1 MGLDLFLA
9 VLGGAALIALA
20 LYFGLR
26 ARRVPEAPEAGAALR
41 ADLLAALSSQRQ
53 ELTLALGQ
61 TQQGISSALNQ
72 QLGAL
77 TESNAQRLLELRTAV
92 DSRLREIQSQNAAEL
107 EKMRHTVDEK
117 LQTTLEQRLG
127 QSFRLVGERLDQVLK
142 GFGEMQALA
151 AGVGD
156 LKRVLSNVKTRGT
169 WGEMQLGN
177 LLEQVLTL
185 DQYEANVATR
195 PGSRER
201 VEFALK
207 LPGRD
212 DGVPVWLP
220 IDAKFPHEDYD
231 RLLAA
236 QDAADAAGVE
246 VAARE
251 LERRIRVE
259 AQSIRDKYIAP
270 PHTTDFAILFLPTEG
285 LYAEVIRRPGLCEA
299 LQRDCRVSIMG
310 PTTLAAHLNAL
321 QMGFRTLA
329 IEKRSSEVWRVL
341 GAVKTE
347 FAKFGE
353 VLKRV
358 KSQLSAAANTLDDAE
373 TRTRQMTR
381 KLKDVEALPQDEA
394 AALLPPSAEA
404 DDPERDERM

>member
-1 MGLDLFLA
+1 MTSLFLA
-9 VLGGAALIALA
+9 ILAGAALVAA
-20 LYFGLR
+20 GLYFGLR
-26 ARRVPEAPEAGAALR
+26 ARAVPAAPDTGAALR

-53 ELTLALGQ
+53 ELALALGQ
-61 TQQGISSALNQ
+61 SQQAITSALNQ

-77 TESNAQRLLELRTAV
+77 TESNAQRLSELRGAV
-92 DSRLREIQSQNAAEL
+92 DNRLREIQAQNTAEL

-117 LQTTLEQRLG
+117 LQSTLEQRLG

-177 LLEQVLTL
+177 LLEQVLTAE
-185 DQYEANVATR
+185 QYEANVATK

-212 DGVPVWLP
+212 EAGPVWLP
-220 IDAKFPHEDYD
+220 IDAKFPHEDYE

-236 QDAADAAGVE
+236 QEAADAAGVE

-251 LERRIRVE
+251 LERRIKLE
-259 AQSIRDKYIAP
+259 AQTIRDKYIAP

-347 FAKFGE
+347 FGKFGD
-353 VLKRV
+353 VLKKV

-373 TRTRQMTR
+373 TRTRQMSR
-381 KLKDVEALPQDEA
+381 KLKDVEALPQDQA
-394 AALLPPSAEA
+394 AALLPPAA
-404 DDPERDERM
+404 DTGEDADVQ

>member
-1 MGLDLFLA
+1 MTSLILA
-9 VLGGAALIALA
+9 ILAGAALVAA
-20 LYFGLR
+20 GLYFGLR
-26 ARRVPEAPEAGAALR
+26 ARAVPAAPDTGAALR

-53 ELTLALGQ
+53 ELALALGQ
-61 TQQGISSALNQ
+61 SQQAITSALNQ

-77 TESNAQRLLELRTAV
+77 TESNAQRLSELRGAV
-92 DSRLREIQSQNAAEL
+92 DNRLREIQAQNAAEL

-117 LQTTLEQRLG
+117 LQSTLEQRLG

-177 LLEQVLTL
+177 LLEQVLTAE
-185 DQYEANVATR
+185 QYEANVATK

-212 DGVPVWLP
+212 EAGPVWLP
-220 IDAKFPHEDYD
+220 IDAKFPHEDYE

-236 QDAADAAGVE
+236 QEAADAAGVE

-251 LERRIRVE
+251 LERRIKLE
-259 AQSIRDKYIAP
+259 AQTIRDKYIAP

-347 FAKFGE
+347 FGKFGD
-353 VLKRV
+353 VLKKV

-373 TRTRQMTR
+373 TRTRQMSR
-381 KLKDVEALPQDEA
+381 KLKDVEALPQDQA
-394 AALLPPSAEA
+394 AALLPPAA
-404 DDPERDERM
+404 DTGEDADVQ

>member
-1 MGLDLFLA
+1 MTAGLLA
-9 VLGGAALIALA
+9 VLFAGAALVAAA

-26 ARRVPEAPEAGAALR
+26 ARRPADAGTDGAALR
-41 ADLLAALSSQRQ
+41 AELLAALSSQRQ
-53 ELTLALGQ
+53 ELTLSLGQ
-61 TQQGISSALNQ
+61 TQQAITSALNQ

-77 TESNAQRLLELRTAV
+77 TESNAQRLLELRGAV
-92 DSRLREIQSQNAAEL
+92 DGRLREIQQQNAAEL

-117 LQTTLEQRLG
+117 LQSTLEQRLG

-177 LLEQVLTL
+177 LLEQVLTP
-185 DQYEANVATR
+185 DQYETNVATK

-212 DGVPVWLP
+212 EAGPVWLP
-220 IDAKFPHEDYD
+220 IDAKFPQEDYD
-231 RLLAA
+231 RLLSA

-246 VAARE
+246 VAARD
-251 LERRIRVE
+251 LERRIRLE
-259 AQSIRDKYIAP
+259 AQGIHDKYVAP

-285 LYAEVIRRPGLCEA
+285 LYAEVIRRPGLCES
-299 LQRDCRVSIMG
+299 LQRECRVTVMG

-347 FAKFGE
+347 FGKFGD

-373 TRTRQMTR
+373 TRTRQMSR

-394 AALLPPSAEA
+394 AALLPPAEN

>member
-1 MGLDLFLA
+1 MTPL
-9 VLGGAALIALA
+9 VLSILIGAALIAAA

-26 ARRVPEAPEAGAALR
+26 ARRARETPDAGAALR

-92 DSRLREIQSQNAAEL
+92 DGRLREIQSQNAAEL

-117 LQTTLEQRLG
+117 LQSTLEQRLG

-185 DQYEANVATR
+185 DQYEANVATK

-251 LERRIRVE
+251 LERRIRLE
-259 AQSIRDKYIAP
+259 AQTIRDKYIAP

-347 FAKFGE
+347 FGKFGD
-353 VLKRV
+353 VLKKV

>member
-1 MGLDLFLA
+1 MTSLILAILAGAFL
-9 VLGGAALIALA
+9 VAAG

-26 ARRVPEAPEAGAALR
+26 ARAVPAAPDTGAALR

-53 ELTLALGQ
+53 ELALALGQ
-61 TQQGISSALNQ
+61 SQQAITSALNQ

-77 TESNAQRLLELRTAV
+77 TESNAQRLSELRGAV
-92 DSRLREIQSQNAAEL
+92 DNRLREIQAQNAAEL

-117 LQTTLEQRLG
+117 LQSTLEQRLG

-177 LLEQVLTL
+177 LLEQVLTPE
-185 DQYEANVATR
+185 QYEANVATK

-212 DGVPVWLP
+212 EAGPVWLP
-220 IDAKFPHEDYD
+220 IDAKFPHEDYE

-236 QDAADAAGVE
+236 QEAADAAGVE

-251 LERRIRVE
+251 LERRIKLE
-259 AQSIRDKYIAP
+259 AQTIRDKYIAP

-347 FAKFGE
+347 FGKFGD
-353 VLKRV
+353 VLKKV

-373 TRTRQMTR
+373 TRTRQMSR
-381 KLKDVEALPQDEA
+381 KLKDVEALPQDQA
-394 AALLPPSAEA
+394 AALLPPAA
-404 DDPERDERM
+404 DAGEDADVQ